1 MSKSYIPPHL
11 RTKGPKA
18 KADAKANADT
28 KKKVPDTD
36 ISNFP
41 ELVVSKPVEES
52 KMDFAKLF
60 KNVIN
65 STKKKPMKKG
75 LILLTK
81 TKIIDS
87 LTPEER
93 LEEDQYWE
101 NLKLERHLWN
111 CVLRLEKDKNERR
124 EYDMNYISEEE
135 IVESESEEEV
145 EEEEYEEEEDDD
157 VEEDEL
163 EDEF

>member
-1 MSKSYIPPHL
+1 MPSKSYVPPHM
-11 RTKGPKA
+11 RVKVEKA
-18 KADAKANADT
+18 EKVKASK
-28 KKKVPDTD
+28 PPTD

-111 CVLRLEKDKNERR
+111 CVLRLEKEKNERR

>member
-1 MSKSYIPPHL
+1 MSKSYVPPHM
-11 RTKGPKA
+11 RA
-18 KADAKANADT
+18 KVG
-28 KKKVPDTD
+28 KVQKVEKPPTD

-41 ELVVSKPVEES
+41 ELVVSNPVEES
-52 KMDFAKLF
+52 KMDFSRLF

-101 NLKLERHLWN
+101 NLKVERHLWN
-111 CVLRLEKDKNERR
+111 CVVRLEKEKNERR

-135 IVESESEEEV
+135 IVQSESEEEV
-145 EEEEYEEEEDDD
+145 EEDEYEEEDDED

>member
-1 MSKSYIPPHL
+1 MPKSYVPPHL
-11 RTKGPKA
+11 RVKVQKVEKVKA
-18 KADAKANADT
+18 EK
-28 KKKVPDTD
+28 PPTD

-41 ELVVSKPVEES
+41 ELGVSKPVEES
-52 KMDFAKLF
+52 KMDFSRLF

-81 TKIIDS
+81 THIVDS

-101 NLKLERHLWN
+101 SLKRERHLWN
-111 CVLRLEKDKNERR
+111 CVVRLEKDKNERR
-124 EYDMNYISEEE
+124 EYDLNYISEEE
-135 IVESESEEEV
+135 IVQSESEEEV
-145 EEEEYEEEEDDD
+145 EEDDYEEEEDDD

>member
-1 MSKSYIPPHL
+1 MSSNYVPPHK
-11 RTKGPKA
+11 RTVKEKV
-18 KADAKANADT
+18 D
-28 KKKVPDTD
+28 KVPKPDKVD
-36 ISNFP
+36 INSFP
-41 ELVVSKPVEES
+41 ELCEAKPVEES
-52 KMDFAKLF
+52 KMDFARLF

-93 LEEDQYWE
+93 LEDDLYWE
-101 NLKLERHLWN
+101 NLKLRRHLSK
-111 CVLRLEKDKNERR
+111 CVERLDKQKNERR
-124 EYDMNYISEEE
+124 EYDMDYVSEEE
-135 IVESESEEEV
+135 IIESESEEE
-145 EEEEYEEEEDDD
+145 EEEDDYEEEEEDYE
-157 VEEDEL
+157 EEDEL

>member
-1 MSKSYIPPHL
+1 MPKSYVPPHM
-11 RTKGPKA
+11 RA
-18 KADAKANADT
+18 KVEKNE
-28 KKKVPDTD
+28 KVGKVQKVEKPPTD

-52 KMDFAKLF
+52 KMDFSRLF

-101 NLKLERHLWN
+101 NLKVERHLWN
-111 CVLRLEKDKNERR
+111 CVVRLEKEKNERR

-135 IVESESEEEV
+135 IVQSESEEEV
-145 EEEEYEEEEDDD
+145 EEDEYEEEDDDD

>member
-11 RTKGPKA
+11 RTVSSKPDKTKGPK
-18 KADAKANADT
+18 
-28 KKKVPDTD
+28 VPETD

-41 ELVVSKPVEES
+41 VLVVSKPTEES

-81 TKIIDS
+81 SKIIDS

-101 NLKLERHLWN
+101 NLKLDRHLSN
-111 CVLRLEKDKNERR
+111 CVIRLENQKNERR
-124 EYDMNYISEEE
+124 EYDANYISEEE
-135 IVESESEEEV
+135 VPLTESEEEV
-145 EEEEYEEEEDDD
+145 EEEVFEEEEEDNDEDD
-157 VEEDEL
+157 EFEDEI
-163 EDEF
+163 

>member
-11 RTKGPKA
+11 RTAKGPK
-18 KADAKANADT
+18 KAD
-28 KKKVPDTD
+28 KKVPDTD

-52 KMDFAKLF
+52 KMDFSRLF

-87 LTPEER
+87 LTEEER

-101 NLKLERHLWN
+101 NLRLQSYLSRCVERL
-111 CVLRLEKDKNERR
+111 DKQKRERR
-124 EYDMNYISEEE
+124 EFDPDYVSEEE
-135 IVESESEEEV
+135 IIESESEEEV
-145 EEEEYEEEEDDD
+145 EETEEEEEDDYE
-157 VEEDEL
+157 EEDEF

>member
-1 MSKSYIPPHL
+1 MSSYIPPHK
-11 RTKGPKA
+11 RSVKA
-18 KADAKANADT
+18 E
-28 KKKVPDTD
+28 KKIEKPDTD

-41 ELVVSKPVEES
+41 ELVVSKPLEQS
-52 KMDFAKLF
+52 KMDFSRLF

-101 NLKLERHLWN
+101 NLKRERHLFN
-111 CVLRLEKDKNERR
+111 CVTRLEKQKNERR
-124 EYDMNYISEEE
+124 EYDPDYISEEE

-145 EEEEYEEEEDDD
+145 EEEDYEEEEDED
-157 VEEDEL
+157 VEEDEF

>member
-1 MSKSYIPPHL
+1 MSKSYVPPHL
-11 RTKGPKA
+11 RTKGP
-18 KADAKANADT
+18 AKANAKADT

-41 ELVVSKPVEES
+41 ELVVSKPIEES

-101 NLKLERHLWN
+101 NLKVERHLWN
-111 CVLRLEKDKNERR
+111 CVVRLEKEKNERR

-135 IVESESEEEV
+135 IVQSESEEEV
-145 EEEEYEEEEDDD
+145 EEEDVEED
-157 VEEDEL
+157 VEEDEDDDEF